1 MKKIV
6 LTSQSEQF
14 ITEYLENGEPITFKF
29 NYRPNALSWYF
40 SFTYKNIERYNIK
53 LSAGTNI
60 LKTFQNLMPIDL
72 YLKVS
77 EVLEEAYLINSFSLR
92 LAELYLVSHQER
104 DEIINGT
111 LEF

>member
-6 LTSQSEQF
+6 LNSDSEQF
-14 ITEYLENGEPITFKF
+14 VTEYLEDGEPITFKF
-29 NYRPNALSWYF
+29 NYRSNALSWYF
-40 SFTYKNIERYNIK
+40 SFTYKDIERHNIK

-60 LKTFQNLMPIDL
+60 LKAFQNLIPIDL

-77 EVLEEAYLINSFSLR
+77 EILEEAYLVNSFSLG